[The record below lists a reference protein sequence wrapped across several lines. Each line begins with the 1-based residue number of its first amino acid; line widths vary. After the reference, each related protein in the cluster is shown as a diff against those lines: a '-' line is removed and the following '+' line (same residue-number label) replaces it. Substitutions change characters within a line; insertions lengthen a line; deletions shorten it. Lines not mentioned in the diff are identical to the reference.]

1 MAKITVLAG
10 STSVQIAK
18 NLAVKM
24 NASYVESSLR
34 VFADGESKINA
45 KLGRVRGKIVVV
57 QSMYPPVDTHLLHA
71 AMLIAKAKES
81 ASEVTAVIPYMGYAR
96 QDKKFLQGEI
106 VTIKVIADILHS
118 AGAGKIITVDIH
130 SKDALKKLGRG
141 AVNVSAIPALATRVK
156 KMHLKNPLV
165 VSPDFGGKKRAM
177 EFAKNLGVECKS
189 LSKKRDRVTGKV
201 SIITSEFNSVSDR
214 NVILVDD
221 MISTGSSIVKAS
233 KFLRGKGCKNILV
246 ACTHALLVDDAEK
259 KIKRAGVSKIISANT
274 IPRSKST
281 VDVSEAIAQAIS
293 NKPVRRIK
301 NTRVL

>member
-1 MAKITVLAG
+1 M
-10 STSVQIAK
+10 
-18 NLAVKM
+18 
-24 NASYVESSLR
+24 R

-246 ACTHALLVDDAEK
+246 CTHALLVDDAEK
-259 KIKRAGVSKIISANT
+259 KIKRAGIAETFTAPVS
-274 IPRSKST
+274 
-281 VDVSEAIAQAIS
+281 
-293 NKPVRRIK
+293 
-301 NTRVL
+301 

>member
-81 ASEVTAVIPYMGYAR
+81 TSEVTAVIPYMGYAR

-106 VTIKVIADILHS
+106 VTIKVIADILRS

-141 AVNVSAIPALATRVK
+141 AVNVSAIPALATRCA
-156 KMHLKNPLV
+156 PEESV
-165 VSPDFGGKKRAM
+165 VSPDFGGKKRCASLC
-177 EFAKNLGVECKS
+177 EIFCNLHRC
-189 LSKKRDRVTGKV
+189 
-201 SIITSEFNSVSDR
+201 TS
-214 NVILVDD
+214 
-221 MISTGSSIVKAS
+221 
-233 KFLRGKGCKNILV
+233 C
-246 ACTHALLVDDAEK
+246 
-259 KIKRAGVSKIISANT
+259 
-274 IPRSKST
+274 
-281 VDVSEAIAQAIS
+281 
-293 NKPVRRIK
+293 
-301 NTRVL
+301 